1 MSLTLQRS
9 DLTFHAQMHA
19 PFRMFPVAV
28 LSLTLLLG
36 GCSSVGGWVADLFKT
51 PPTPLPPAAEL
62 YATGEL
68 EMTKKRYEDARLPFR
83 KVVERHPQSSYAP
96 RARFLI
102 GEAYYRE
109 GEFDKAIKE
118 FESFLAF
125 FPRHEISDLV
135 QYRLAMSY
143 YDQMKP
149 VEQDQSITAKAGD
162 QFRKLVREYPDS
174 RYASDALSKIEI
186 CRGRLAQKELW
197 IAAYYIN
204 QGNAPAARQRLELV
218 LREYS
223 RTLVVPEALYRLA
236 DVDTQEGRVQDARG
250 RLERLANE
258 FPYTEWGRRAAQ
270 RLRTAAR

>member
-19 PFRMFPVAV
+19 PSRVFAVAV

-236 DVDTQEGRVQDARG
+236 DVDTQEGRHQDARG